1 MITLTD
7 TDVVRLLRK
16 NNLNSDTLQEN
27 VVAKLREK
35 GVKLA
40 TAESCTGGLL
50 SERITAV
57 SGASDVFDFG
67 VCTYANEMK
76 HKVLGVSNETLS
88 VLGAVS
94 AETAMQM
101 AEGARNVSGAD
112 LAVSTTGIAGP
123 TGGTPEK
130 PVGLV
135 YCGISTKDK
144 SYAIKLMLGGS
155 INMVNSRG
163 YIRKLTSDAVLLT
176 ILSILQYLVVV
187 KKITCK
193 NLDYVLKLP

>member
-76 HKVLGVSNETLS
+76 HKVLGVSNEAPSTLC
-88 VLGAVS
+88 LILAY
-94 AETAMQM
+94 AHMQM
-101 AEGARNVSGAD
+101 
-112 LAVSTTGIAGP
+112 
-123 TGGTPEK
+123 K
-130 PVGLV
+130 
-135 YCGISTKDK
+135 
-144 SYAIKLMLGGS
+144 
-155 INMVNSRG
+155 
-163 YIRKLTSDAVLLT
+163 
-176 ILSILQYLVVV
+176 
-187 KKITCK
+187 
-193 NLDYVLKLP
+193 

>member
-101 AEGARNVSGAD
+101 AEGARKCFGCGFSRKTQRELQVLRAELPKS
-112 LAVSTTGIAGP
+112 LSVLFIA
-123 TGGTPEK
+123 ESAQK
-130 PVGLV
+130 
-135 YCGISTKDK
+135 TKV
-144 SYAIKLMLGGS
+144 M
-155 INMVNSRG
+155 
-163 YIRKLTSDAVLLT
+163 
-176 ILSILQYLVVV
+176 Q
-187 KKITCK
+187 
-193 NLDYVLKLP
+193 

>member
-123 TGGTPEK
+123 TGGNTRK
-130 PVGLV
+130 ACRSCLLRNQHKRQKL
-135 YCGISTKDK
+135 CNKA
-144 SYAIKLMLGGS
+144 YAW
-155 INMVNSRG
+155 R
-163 YIRKLTSDAVLLT
+163 
-176 ILSILQYLVVV
+176 QY
-187 KKITCK
+187 
-193 NLDYVLKLP
+193 

>member
-57 SGASDVFDFG
+57 SGA
-67 VCTYANEMK
+67 CTYANEMK

-176 ILSILQYLVVV
+176 ILSILQ
-187 KKITCK
+187 
-193 NLDYVLKLP
+193 

>member
-57 SGASDVFDFG
+57 SGASDVFD
-67 VCTYANEMK
+67 
-76 HKVLGVSNETLS
+76 LS
-88 VLGAVS
+88 L
-94 AETAMQM
+94 
-101 AEGARNVSGAD
+101 
-112 LAVSTTGIAGP
+112 IH
-123 TGGTPEK
+123 
-130 PVGLV
+130 
-135 YCGISTKDK
+135 I
-144 SYAIKLMLGGS
+144 
-155 INMVNSRG
+155 
-163 YIRKLTSDAVLLT
+163 
-176 ILSILQYLVVV
+176 
-187 KKITCK
+187 
-193 NLDYVLKLP
+193 